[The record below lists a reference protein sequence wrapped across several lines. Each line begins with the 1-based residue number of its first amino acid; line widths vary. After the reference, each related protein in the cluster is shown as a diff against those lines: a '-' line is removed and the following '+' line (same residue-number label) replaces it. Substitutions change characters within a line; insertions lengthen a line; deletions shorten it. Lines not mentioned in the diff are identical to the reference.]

1 MYLMNIISS
10 IGEHYLSW
18 RHVYNV
24 IGSVLAIL
32 MAYKTVYWLIGL
44 FFTRKF
50 KPAKKKHKYA
60 ILIAA
65 RNEKNV
71 IGNLLDSIN
80 KQDYPSE
87 LLTTFVV
94 ADNCTDNTAE
104 IARKHGAVC
113 YERFDNEHKTKGF
126 ALQYLLEKIEEDYDR
141 MSFEGYFIFDA
152 DNLLKN
158 DYISK
163 MNDAFD
169 SGEKIITSYRN
180 TKNFD
185 ENWIASTYAIH
196 WIRSIR
202 CNHRARSVLRL
213 ATNIQGTGFLFTN
226 EIVKNGWHYTSLTE
240 DRALTADAVAQG
252 YRISYQDEAM
262 FYDEQPTSLKVALR
276 QRTRWSKGHLLAFIE
291 SGPYLFINIFFGK
304 LFLKTR
310 WQEKKKKK
318 EKKTFKSVMLSI
330 VESIRHRFASFDTL
344 MQLTPFSVFNLARWL
359 IVVVIMYGCYCYNM
373 GINGSNLFSGS
384 TYLAKALRSLFEIKI
399 VVNPGINAFFVGM
412 LISIW
417 FRLLYRIGMYF
428 QDMWIAVYVF
438 IIERKNIKKI
448 SFMKKV
454 LYTLTWP
461 TFDIIGRYSTYAAL
475 FMKVTWKPIPHDSK
489 VTIDDIHNN
498 KEKNSNTNSNI
509 RWLVTVFITT
519 FILSIAFSFIST
531 NSITNLPLFPAILIL
546 FLVIFIGIFFDI
558 IGVAVTVADE
568 NEFHAKASKRIAG
581 SKTSVKL
588 IRNSAKVANFCADVI
603 GDICGVLSGSI
614 SASIALKITAS
625 FGISFNIQF
634 LISALVA
641 SLTVSGKA
649 IGKTIAQK
657 NSTKI
662 VHAVAVVLNK
672 LHLNQK

>member
-126 ALQYLLEKIEEDYDR
+126 ALQYLLEKIGEDYDR

-498 KEKNSNTNSNI
+498 KEKNSNI

-657 NSTKI
+657 SATKI